1 MGMKMHVIWSNEYD
15 VIESLEKEIME
26 NPEDFGVRYKDGDD
40 LWATAC
46 EINAEYLGD
55 EKANLNIDVGEE
67 IVVIADLGL
76 WDGRHQGY
84 KLLHKTNIADCFCG
98 TCGDY
103 VTWFVDD
110 RGDLMCRDIHHDG
123 TNLYTYRA
131 WKPGISHA
139 QRSYFM
145 QKVAIGKAT
154 RKDITRYTQRIGDRI
169 ADVYGWKVRR

>member
-1 MGMKMHVIWSNEYD
+1 MEMHTIWSNEYD

-26 NPEDFGVRYKDGDD
+26 NPEDFGVRHKDGDD

-67 IVVIADLGL
+67 IIIIADLGL
-76 WDGRHQGY
+76 WDGRHQAY
-84 KLLHKTNIADCFCG
+84 KLLYKTNIADCLTG

-131 WKPGISHA
+131 WKSGISHA

-154 RKDITRYTQRIGDRI
+154 RKDITRYTQRIGDRV

>member
-1 MGMKMHVIWSNEYD
+1 MSMQMNVIWSNEYD

-67 IVVIADLGL
+67 IIIIADLGL
-76 WDGRHQGY
+76 WDGRRSAY
-84 KLLHKTNIADCFCG
+84 KALHKTNIADCLTG

-131 WKPGISHA
+131 WKPEISHA

-154 RKDITRYTQRIGDRI
+154 RKDITRYTQRIGDRV
-169 ADVYGWKVRR
+169 ADVYGWKVRK

>member
-1 MGMKMHVIWSNEYD
+1 MKMHIIWTNDDFDALED
-15 VIESLEKEIME
+15 IKKDIIED
-26 NPEDFGVRYKDGDD
+26 NPD
-40 LWATAC
+40 LTEEQAMQYAYETRD
-46 EINAEYLGD
+46 EYLED

-67 IVVIADLGL
+67 IVIIADLGL
-76 WDGRHQGY
+76 WDGRHQAY
-84 KLLHKTNIADCFCG
+84 KLLHKTNIADCLSG

-131 WKPGISHA
+131 WKPEISHA

-154 RKDITRYTQRIGDRI
+154 RKDITRYTHRIGDKV
-169 ADVYGWKVRR
+169 ADVYGWKYRK

>member
-1 MGMKMHVIWSNEYD
+1 MSMQMNVIWSNEYD

-67 IVVIADLGL
+67 IIIIADLGL
-76 WDGRHQGY
+76 WDGRHQAY
-84 KLLHKTNIADCFCG
+84 KLLNKTNIADCLTG

-131 WKPGISHA
+131 WKPEISHA

-154 RKDITRYTQRIGDRI
+154 RKDITRYTQRIGDRV
-169 ADVYGWKVRR
+169 ADVYGWKVRK

>member
-1 MGMKMHVIWSNEYD
+1 MEHTIWSNDYD
-15 VIESLEKEIME
+15 VIESLEKEIMSD
-26 NPEDFGVRYKDGDD
+26 PEEFGVRYKDGDD

-67 IVVIADLGL
+67 IIIIADLDL
-76 WDGRHQGY
+76 WDGHKQAY
-84 KLLHKTNIADCFCG
+84 KLLRKTNIADCLTG

-110 RGDLMCRDIHHDG
+110 RGDLMCRDCHHDG

-131 WKPGISHA
+131 WKPGMSENMKDNFLAKLH
-139 QRSYFM
+139 Y
-145 QKVAIGKAT
+145 GKAT
-154 RKDITRYTQRIGDRI
+154 RKDITKYTQRIGDRI
-169 ADVYGWKVRR
+169 AEVYGW

>member
-1 MGMKMHVIWSNEYD
+1 MSMQMNVIWSNEYD

-154 RKDITRYTQRIGDRI
+154 RKDISRYTQRIGDRI

>member
-1 MGMKMHVIWSNEYD
+1 MKMYTIWSNEYD
-15 VIESLEKEIME
+15 VIESIAKDMMAYDEILEWGHALDQAYE
-26 NPEDFGVRYKDGDD
+26 V
-40 LWATAC
+40 
-46 EINAEYLGD
+46 NAESLDD
-55 EKANLNIDVGEE
+55 EKRNLNIDVGEE
-67 IVVIADLGL
+67 IIIIADLGL
-76 WDGRHQGY
+76 WDGRHQAY
-84 KLLHKTNIADCFCG
+84 KLLYKTNIADCLTG

-154 RKDITRYTQRIGDRI
+154 RKDITRYTQRIGDKV